1 MRMLIATLALLL
13 LSACSTENPQTR
25 LEDYASRV
33 ANAID
38 YPINLELDKTIP
50 PYPQARERLLDI
62 PELREGVVDVFDL
75 RRCGLM
81 ELIGERNSSL
91 GKLALPSQR
100 LLYELRFLPPLRHCI
115 HELQQQPKRDMSEN
129 ELLERLQHIEQVK
142 RQQLPRVLSNA
153 IFNSS
158 EMVSQFSRTHPA
170 LEMKQAQ
177 QSGALQTPLQRFEQ
191 LLRMSQ
197 QPDWSLPS
205 WSDQLEQSYFEL
217 HTRPFG
223 APWLKS
229 LNMLTQ
235 TLDQTASAINA
246 RLDERP
252 ICFNN
257 RPNNRARIIQS
268 VLNGWYA
275 SELQPMMSA
284 LHRSGEQ
291 WRNGLE
297 PLYTELPTSPALK
310 HYFQATLSDHHNSL
324 WQQYIRARDRHTD
337 AWQRLL
343 SQCGLMP
350 GHSVQDDA

>member
-1 MRMLIATLALLL
+1 MRMLITTLALVL
-13 LSACSTENPQTR
+13 LSACSTESPEAR

-38 YPINLELDKTIP
+38 YPIKLELDTTIP
-50 PYPQARERLLDI
+50 PYPQTRDRLLEI
-62 PELREGVVDVFDL
+62 PELREGIVEVFDL

-100 LLYELRFLPPLRHCI
+100 MLYELRFLPPLRRCI
-115 HELQQQPKRDMSEN
+115 EQLKQQSERDEN
-129 ELLERLQHIEQVK
+129 EDELLQRLQRIERIK
-142 RQQLPRVLSNA
+142 REQLPRVLSNA

-158 EMVSQFSRTHPA
+158 EMTSQFSRTHAA
-170 LEMKQAQ
+170 LSMEQAQ
-177 QSGALQTPLQRFEQ
+177 QSGALQPALQRFEQ
-191 LLRMSQ
+191 LLRLSQ
-197 QPDWSLPS
+197 QPDWQLPS
-205 WSDQLEQSYFEL
+205 WSEQLEQSYAEL
-217 HTRPFG
+217 HARPFG

-235 TLDQTASAINA
+235 TLDQTAGAINA

-275 SELQPMMSA
+275 NELQPMMSA

-291 WRNGLE
+291 WRDGLE
-297 PLYTELPTSPALK
+297 PLYTELPMSPALK
-310 HYFQATLSDHHNSL
+310 EYFQATLSDHHNSL
-324 WQQYIRARDRHTD
+324 WQRYIRARDRHTA

-343 SQCGLMP
+343 GQCGLMP
-350 GHSVQDDA
+350 GHSDQNDA